1 MRALV
6 PLLVTRV
13 SLFAAPVIALLL
25 AAACSE
31 PAPPPP
37 PPPPPVK
44 TAQERVQLYQDC
56 WNHFNTKAY
65 DRMASCY
72 ASAMTA
78 EVADSA
84 TPKVTTPADAI
95 AQMKK
100 DEAAFPDRRGELR
113 YVFVNGSHIAGVVLY
128 TGTNSGAM
136 AGPDGKPMPA
146 TNKSIGMLMGHA
158 LDLDA
163 NGAAATRETV
173 YLEEGTM
180 MAQLGLNPNP
190 ARKPE
195 KGTGAA
201 PVIVIAKN
209 DATEAANVTAV
220 RAMYDAFAK
229 KDVKAMQAAM
239 TDDFKL
245 IEIAQAMDLDKKAA
259 DKSMSEFMRGFP
271 DLTPSVTTIWAAG
284 DFVIV
289 EGSISGTNTG
299 PMPSMGMKKPTGKK
313 ITVRFMEVY
322 EMSGGKAKT
331 EWLFY
336 NGAAFASQL
345 GLM

>member
-1 MRALV
+1 MPAFLRLS
-6 PLLVTRV
+6 VTRI
-13 SLFAAPVIALLL
+13 SLFAAPAMALLL

-72 ASAMTA
+72 TPAMTA
-78 EVADSA
+78 ETADSA
-84 TPKVTTPADAI
+84 MPKVTTPADAI

-113 YVFVNGSHIAGVVLY
+113 YVFVNGGRIAGIVLY

-136 AGPDGKPMPA
+136 TGLDGKPMPA
-146 TNKSIGMLMGHA
+146 TNKPLGMLIGQA

-173 YLEEGTM
+173 YIDEGTM
-180 MAQLGLNPNP
+180 MAQLGLSPNP
-190 ARKPE
+190 ARKAE
-195 KGTGAA
+195 TATGAA
-201 PVIVIAKN
+201 PVIVMAKN
-209 DATEAANVTAV
+209 DAAEAANVAAV
-220 RAMYDAFAK
+220 RAMYDALAK

-239 TDDFKL
+239 ADDFKL
-245 IEIAQAMDLDKKAA
+245 VEVAQPMDMDKKAA
-259 DKSMSEFMRGFP
+259 DKSMGEFMKAFP
-271 DLTPSVTTIWAAG
+271 DVAPTVTSIWAAG

-289 EGSISGTNTG
+289 EGSIAGTNTG
-299 PMPSMGMKKPTGKK
+299 AMPAMGIKKPTGKK
-313 ITVRFMEVY
+313 ISVRFMEVY
-322 EMSGGKAKT
+322 EMSGGKVKT
-331 EWLFY
+331 DWLFY